1 MKILE
6 LLKKKSKNRNKEL
19 DAALQKIQNNMEN
32 NYKDAAQINLKEFEE
47 LFQKMKQ
54 SGTLK
59 EEQIVCYEQEL
70 ADLHQKM
77 KNFTHQDQKPYWT

>member
-6 LLKKKSKNRNKEL
+6 LIKKKAKNRNKEL

-32 NYKDAAQINLKEFEE
+32 NYKDAAQINLKEFEA
-47 LFQKMKQ
+47 LFQSMKL
-54 SGTLK
+54 SGALN
-59 EEQIVCYEQEL
+59 EEQIACYEQEL
-70 ADLHQKM
+70 LELHQKM

>member
-6 LLKKKSKNRNKEL
+6 LLKKKAKNRNREL

-47 LFQKMKQ
+47 LFQQMKR
-54 SGTLK
+54 SGMLK
-59 EEQIVCYEQEL
+59 EEQIACYEQEL
-70 ADLHQKM
+70 ADLHLKM

>member
-6 LLKKKSKNRNKEL
+6 LLKKKSKNHNKEL

-47 LFQKMKQ
+47 LFQQMKQ
-54 SGTLK
+54 SGALK
-59 EEQIVCYEQEL
+59 EEQIACYELEL

>member
-6 LLKKKSKNRNKEL
+6 FIRKNNKSRNKEL
-19 DAALQKIQNNMEN
+19 DGALQKIQNNMEN

-47 LFQKMKQ
+47 LFDEMKA
-54 SGTLK
+54 SGRLSEAQVVYY
-59 EEQIVCYEQEL
+59 EELL
-70 ADLHQKM
+70 AEYQGKM

>member
-1 MKILE
+1 M
-6 LLKKKSKNRNKEL
+6 
-19 DAALQKIQNNMEN
+19 QKIQNNMEN

-47 LFQKMKQ
+47 LFQQMKQ
-54 SGTLK
+54 SGALK
-59 EEQIVCYEQEL
+59 EEQIACYELEL